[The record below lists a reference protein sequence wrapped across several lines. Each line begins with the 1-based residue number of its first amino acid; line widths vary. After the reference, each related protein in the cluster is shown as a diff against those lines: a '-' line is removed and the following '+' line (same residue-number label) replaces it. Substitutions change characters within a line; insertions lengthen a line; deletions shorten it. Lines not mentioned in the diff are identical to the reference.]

1 MKNRILCICILAISL
16 MLPAYAVNGG
26 YINPNIGQ
34 SYGRGTLDEGL
45 AGMLDWLDQPVPSAS
60 YPLNTSNAS
69 LYTTGAA
76 ESAFVPYNEYYTAA
90 TKNTTATKAAK
101 GGVIGNPAP
110 FDISGNEPVAVYYGD
125 GQGLTYSQYASAMA
139 SRSDLWIKGTTNWSQ
154 YAAVP
159 LGSSLELV
167 AFAPQGGNAGF
178 YQTIQTS
185 SILHDYG
192 TYQLNPGYSSM
203 SFDADQAGRHMLYF
217 VINNQPSNLVTVDV
231 FPPQAEPASSKPAH
245 TVS

>member
-1 MKNRILCICILAISL
+1 MKNGIFCICIAAICL
-16 MLPAYAVNGG
+16 ILPALAVSGG
-26 YINPNIGQ
+26 YVNPNIGQ

-60 YPLNTSNAS
+60 YPLPASDAS
-69 LYTTGAA
+69 LYTSGAA
-76 ESAFVPYNEYYTAA
+76 ESAFTPYSEYY
-90 TKNTTATKAAK
+90 TTATKAAE
-101 GGVIGNPAP
+101 GGVIGTPAQY
-110 FDISGNEPVAVYYGD
+110 DIYGKEPAAVYYGD

-139 SRSDLWIKGTTNWSQ
+139 TRSDLWIKGTGNWSQ
-154 YAAVP
+154 YAVAP

-167 AFAPQGGNAGF
+167 VYAAQGGNAGF

-185 SILHDYG
+185 SIFHDYG
-192 TYQLNPGYSSM
+192 TYQLDPGYSVV
-203 SFDADQAGRHMLYF
+203 SFSADQAGRHMLYF
-217 VINNQPSNLVTVDV
+217 VINNQPSNVVIVDV

>member
-1 MKNRILCICILAISL
+1 MKNGIICIFILAVSL
-16 MLPAYAVNGG
+16 ILPAYAVNGG
-26 YINPNIGQ
+26 YVNPNIGQ

-60 YPLNTSNAS
+60 YPLNTSDAS
-69 LYTTGAA
+69 LYTAGAR
-76 ESAFVPYNEYYTAA
+76 ESAFAPYSEYYTATTKDTA
-90 TKNTTATKAAK
+90 TTKAAE
-101 GGVIGNPAP
+101 GGVIGSPAQ
-110 FDISGNEPVAVYYGD
+110 FDISGNEPLAVYYGD
-125 GQGLTYSQYASAMA
+125 GQGLAYSQYASAMA
-139 SRSDLWIKGTTNWSQ
+139 TRSDLWIKGTTNWSQ

-167 AFAPQGGNAGF
+167 AYAPQGGNAGF
-178 YQTIQTS
+178 YQTIEIS

-192 TYQLNPGYSSM
+192 TYQLNPGYSTM

-217 VINNQPSNLVTVDV
+217 VINNQPSNLVIVDV
-231 FPPQAEPASSKPAH
+231 FPQQAEAASSKPAH

>member
-1 MKNRILCICILAISL
+1 MKYVIFLICIMAVSL
-16 MLPAYAVNGG
+16 PLSAFAVDAG
-26 YINPNIGQ
+26 YINPNLGQ

-60 YPLNTSNAS
+60 YPLNTSDAS
-69 LYTTGAA
+69 LYSTGAA
-76 ESAFVPYNEYYTAA
+76 ESAFVPYNEYYKA
-90 TKNTTATKAAK
+90 ATKAAE

-110 FDISGNEPVAVYYGD
+110 LDISGNEPMAVYYGD

-139 SRSDLWIKGTTNWSQ
+139 TRSDLWIKGTANWSQ

-167 AFAPQGGNAGF
+167 AYAPQGGNAGF
-178 YQTIQTS
+178 YQSIQTT
-185 SILHDYG
+185 SIFHDYG
-192 TYQLNPGYSSM
+192 TYQLNPGYSTM

-217 VINNQPSNLVTVDV
+217 VINNQPSDVVIVDV
-231 FPPQAEPASSKPAH
+231 FPPQAEAASSKPDH

>member
-1 MKNRILCICILAISL
+1 MKNGIFCICILAISL
-16 MLPAYAVNGG
+16 MLPASAVNGG

-60 YPLNTSNAS
+60 YPLNSSDAS

-76 ESAFVPYNEYYTAA
+76 ESAVVPYSEYYKA
-90 TKNTTATKAAK
+90 ATKAAE

-110 FDISGNEPVAVYYGD
+110 LDISGNEPIAVYYGD
-125 GQGLTYSQYASAMA
+125 GQGLAYSQYASAMA
-139 SRSDLWIKGTTNWSQ
+139 TRSDLWIKGTANWSQ

-167 AFAPQGGNAGF
+167 AYSPQGGNAGF
-178 YQTIQTS
+178 YQSIQTT
-185 SILHDYG
+185 SIFHDYG
-192 TYQLNPGYSSM
+192 TYQLNPGYSTM
-203 SFDADQAGRHMLYF
+203 SFDADQAGKHMLYF
-217 VINNQPSNLVTVDV
+217 VINNQPSNLVIVDV
-231 FPPQAEPASSKPAH
+231 FPPQAEAASSKPAH

>member
-1 MKNRILCICILAISL
+1 MKKEIFCICILAISL

-45 AGMLDWLDQPVPSAS
+45 AGMLDWLDQPVHSAS
-60 YPLNTSNAS
+60 YPLNTSDAS

-76 ESAFVPYNEYYTAA
+76 ESAFVPYNEYYKA
-90 TKNTTATKAAK
+90 ATKAA
-101 GGVIGNPAP
+101 GEGVIGNPAP
-110 FDISGNEPVAVYYGD
+110 LDISGNEPVAVYYGD

-139 SRSDLWIKGTTNWSQ
+139 TRSDLWIKGTANWSQ

-167 AFAPQGGNAGF
+167 AYAPQGGNAGF
-178 YQTIQTS
+178 YQTVQTS

-192 TYQLNPGYSSM
+192 TYQLNPGYSTM

-217 VINNQPSNLVTVDV
+217 AINNQPSNLVIVDV
-231 FPPQAEPASSKPAH
+231 FPPQAEPASTKPAH
-245 TVS
+245 MVS